1 MGYMMYMEFDLH
13 IAAIKVDEAE
23 RVFRKALND
32 NGCSGRGDAEKYPLA
47 WLITEWLGEDD
58 SIATEEKPNPLVAL
72 ASLQTRGDINV
83 DGGSHR
89 KWRNQE
95 ELLQALAP
103 YVTAGGTVR
112 CDGEDDYRGGYSF
125 DGKGIEEWTEEYV
138 TDSQLKTF
146 DDNAKRLTEA
156 EELLTELRVFL
167 DEDYL
172 TKKIDE
178 FLNQSTSA
186 ELVSKE
192 T

>member
-1 MGYMMYMEFDLH
+1 MGYMMYMEFDFH
-13 IAAIKVDEAE
+13 ITATKVDEAE
-23 RVFRKALND
+23 RVFRKALKD
-32 NGCSGRGDAEKYPLA
+32 NGCNYREDEQLPLA
-47 WLITEWLGEDD
+47 ELINEWFGDD
-58 SIATEEKPNPLVAL
+58 EIAVEEKPNPLVSL

-83 DGGSHR
+83 NSGSHR

-178 FLNQSTSA
+178 FLNQSTSP